1 MLHDKM
7 SKALNEQMNWELYSS
22 YIYLAMSAHFEQVN
36 LRGFAHWMRVQTM
49 EEITHF
55 KRFYDFLTARG
66 GRVVLSQIKAPP
78 SEWKSPLDAFEDVL
92 KHEQEVTRRIH
103 HLADLAVE
111 LKDHATG
118 SLLKWFIDEQV
129 EEEASTD
136 EIIQNLKLNQ
146 DAPSGLY
153 LIDKELAARAFT
165 VPPDIS
171 V

>member
-55 KRFYDFLTARG
+55 KRFYDFVTARG
-66 GRVVLSQIKAPP
+66 GRVVLSQIKTPP

-103 HLADLAVE
+103 HLADLAAE

-153 LIDKELAARAFT
+153 LIDKELAARPFT